1 MVPRPY
7 AIVSCDFV
15 VMYSRTLVGMMDHLL
30 CTFISILGAD
40 GASSYNQG
48 GYLDALAYV
57 CIHNTDALH
66 CFNQMCVCV
75 CVCVY
80 MTLWKIRFYF
90 LLYSPPC
97 FCYPWNRCIFSHKRC
112 LIKWSSLCH
121 AFYWSNWPDAIL
133 YTNNRAFFFWLKL
146 VMRLGRS
153 SNSHARYNR
162 WKCATM
168 FYNLYFP
175 CNTGKNEL
183 YEVCSKSIR
192 TDHSMWS
199 R

>member
-40 GASSYNQG
+40 VASSYNQG

-75 CVCVY
+75 CVCLCVY
-80 MTLWKIRFYF
+80 DIMKNPF
-90 LLYSPPC
+90 LLFTLLPAMFLLSMEQVYIFPQKVLNKVILSLPC
-97 FCYPWNRCIFSHKRC
+97 ILLIELTRCHPVYK
-112 LIKWSSLCH
+112 
-121 AFYWSNWPDAIL
+121 
-133 YTNNRAFFFWLKL
+133 
-146 VMRLGRS
+146 
-153 SNSHARYNR
+153 
-162 WKCATM
+162 
-168 FYNLYFP
+168 
-175 CNTGKNEL
+175 
-183 YEVCSKSIR
+183 
-192 TDHSMWS
+192 
-199 R
+199 